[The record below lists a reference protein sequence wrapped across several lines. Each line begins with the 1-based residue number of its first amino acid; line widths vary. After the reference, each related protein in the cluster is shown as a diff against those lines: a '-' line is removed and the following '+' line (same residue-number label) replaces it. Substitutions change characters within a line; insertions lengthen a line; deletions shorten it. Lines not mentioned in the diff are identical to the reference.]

1 MYSCC
6 AVLLLAFAVDFII
19 GDPHYGL
26 HPTRLIGRL
35 ISFLQKPMENRGLF
49 NEKYGVILTISVL
62 SVVFCI
68 YFAAVYTVSFLG
80 RGFETVFYVFV
91 LYSSLALKDMFDHT
105 NKIYFALKS
114 NDLEKAKRY
123 AGMIVGRDTQS
134 LNESGIVM
142 AAVESMSENFVD
154 GFASVV
160 FWYFIGAFAGCTV
173 NFEPTDSG
181 VLFALLYRS
190 VNTLDSMVG
199 YKNAKYIR
207 FGRFAARL
215 DDAVNFIPARIS
227 VFFICLSA
235 YFVNED
241 SLSCFKTAK
250 KDRLKHPSPN
260 SAHAE
265 SAVAGAMK
273 IKLGGTVIYPYLK
286 VEKPFIGETYKF
298 PEKEHIKRCK
308 VLLTFSAVIFVV
320 FSEILCC
327 LLKNPFSLF

>member
-1 MYSCC
+1 M
-6 AVLLLAFAVDFII
+6 AFLTDFVI

-35 ISFLQKPMENRGLF
+35 ILFFQKPMENRGLF
-49 NEKYGVILTISVL
+49 NERYGVVLTIAVL
-62 SVVFCI
+62 TAVFCL
-68 YFAAVYTVSFLG
+68 YFAAVYAISFLG

-91 LYSSLALKDMFDHT
+91 LYSSLALKDMFNHT
-105 NKIYFALKS
+105 NRIHSALKS
-114 NDLEKAKRY
+114 GDLKKAKRY
-123 AGMIVGRDTQS
+123 LGMIVGRDTQR
-134 LNESGIVM
+134 LDETGIVM

-160 FWYFIGAFAGCTV
+160 FWYFTGILAGCIIK
-173 NFEPTDSG
+173 FEPAAIG
-181 VLFALLYRS
+181 VLFTLLYRT

-207 FGRFAARL
+207 FGRFAAKL

-227 VFFICLSA
+227 VFFICFGS
-235 YFVNED
+235 YFVGKD
-241 SLSCFKTAK
+241 GLSCFKTAK

-273 IKLGGTVIYPYLK
+273 IKLGGTVTYPHSK
-286 VEKPFIGETYKF
+286 VEKPFIGGMYEF
-298 PEKEHIKRCK
+298 PEKEHIKRSQA
-308 VLLTFSAVIFVV
+308 LLTFSAVLFVV
-320 FSEILCC
+320 FYEVLCC
-327 LLKNPFSLF
+327 LLEQSYSLF